1 MFCRICSTKF
11 NWRIDFLHPT
21 SFLALLHVVL
31 GRAMTSREAGAQLL
45 SPSETLILGK
55 LLRLIA
61 SGGSWCTLHS
71 SVVCLL
77 NSFIWL
83 HSIVCPPLVICFVC
97 SSSSLLLQYAFL
109 KSNINK
115 SVIWL
120 LYRSVSF
127 LWLFYQYQLTTII
140 SCRSCQWLS
149 IITPTPS
156 PNYNRKGWFF
166 DAPHLLV

>member
-83 HSIVCPPLVICFVC
+83 HSIVCPPLVICFV
-97 SSSSLLLQYAFL
+97 FL
-109 KSNINK
+109 
-115 SVIWL
+115 
-120 LYRSVSF
+120 
-127 LWLFYQYQLTTII
+127 II
-140 SCRSCQWLS
+140 SAVAVCISGIKYQQICDMVTLQKCFIFLTVRPVSAYYNHLMS
-149 IITPTPS
+149 ELPMII
-156 PNYNRKGWFF
+156 NYH
-166 DAPHLLV
+166 PHSLAKV